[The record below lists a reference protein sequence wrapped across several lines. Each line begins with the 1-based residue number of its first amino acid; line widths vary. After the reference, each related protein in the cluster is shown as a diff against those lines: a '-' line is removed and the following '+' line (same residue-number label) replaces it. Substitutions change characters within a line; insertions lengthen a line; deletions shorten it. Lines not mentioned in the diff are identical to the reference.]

1 MDERLEMTIVHYAA
15 MVLEW
20 LDIDAKKHKTPRP
33 QLVQKFVDALW
44 VNEQIKAQED

>member
-20 LDIDAKKHKTPRP
+20 LDIDAKHFNVRRP
-33 QLVQKFVDALW
+33 QLVDVFIDTLQALEL
-44 VNEQIKAQED
+44 NREQED

>member
-1 MDERLEMTIVHYAA
+1 MDDRLEMMIDRYAS

-20 LDIDAKKHKTPRP
+20 LDIDARKYNIPRP
-33 QLVQKFVDALW
+33 KLVQKLVDAVW